1 MCRSA
6 LKVVTILYVLDF
18 QTETRNDPDSKAKK
32 THYVWELSYL
42 YILYIHIYRLIAGCA
57 GAYHDYSL
65 TRGESRLHFLPVR
78 DTQVHSHNYF
88 NRPTTKMTG

>member
-6 LKVVTILYVLDF
+6 LNVVTILYVLDF
-18 QTETRNDPDSKAKK
+18 QPETRNDQDSKAKK
-32 THYVWELSYL
+32 TYYIWELSYL
-42 YILYIHIYRLIAGCA
+42 SILYIPIYPLIPGYT

-78 DTQVHSHNYF
+78 DT
-88 NRPTTKMTG
+88 